1 MAAVIVCVWLL
12 TQTEPERVAC
22 GALAVAAGLSVYGA
36 GAACDGGAR
45 WRDGFGGSVK
55 VKAEGTGRRCA
66 YSGDLELEV
75 GMAEQ
80 SNRAKQEAEI
90 VQRAIE
96 DGAFRQELV
105 ANPKAVIERTLGK
118 KFPDSLS
125 VKVVEEDS
133 DNLCIVIPAA
143 LADELGDGVLEDV
156 AGGMVKGRGKGR
168 DIGGQTLK
176 PFGGRPVNQCLDDF
190 WFI

>member
-1 MAAVIVCVWLL
+1 
-12 TQTEPERVAC
+12 
-22 GALAVAAGLSVYGA
+22 
-36 GAACDGGAR
+36 
-45 WRDGFGGSVK
+45 
-55 VKAEGTGRRCA
+55 
-66 YSGDLELEV
+66 
-75 GMAEQ
+75 MAEQ
-80 SNRAKQEAEI
+80 SSRAKQEAEI

-133 DNLCIVIPAA
+133 DNLFIVIPAA
-143 LADELGDGVLEDV
+143 VADELGDDALEDV
-156 AGGMVKGRGKGR
+156 AGGIVHPNYMVKGRDKGR

-176 PFGGRPVNQCLDDF
+176 PFGGRPVANHSLDDF

>member
-1 MAAVIVCVWLL
+1 
-12 TQTEPERVAC
+12 
-22 GALAVAAGLSVYGA
+22 
-36 GAACDGGAR
+36 
-45 WRDGFGGSVK
+45 
-55 VKAEGTGRRCA
+55 
-66 YSGDLELEV
+66 
-75 GMAEQ
+75 MAEQ
-80 SNRAKQEAEI
+80 SSRAKQEAEI

-105 ANPKAVIERTLGK
+105 ADPKAVIERTLGK

-133 DNLCIVIPAA
+133 DSLCIVIPAA
-143 LADELGDGVLEDV
+143 VADELGDDALVDV
-156 AGGMVKGRGKGR
+156 VGGMVKGP

-176 PFGGRPVNQCLDDF
+176 QPFGGRPVLNGCLDDF

>member
-1 MAAVIVCVWLL
+1 
-12 TQTEPERVAC
+12 
-22 GALAVAAGLSVYGA
+22 
-36 GAACDGGAR
+36 
-45 WRDGFGGSVK
+45 
-55 VKAEGTGRRCA
+55 
-66 YSGDLELEV
+66 
-75 GMAEQ
+75 MAEQ
-80 SNRAKQEAEI
+80 SSRAKQEAEI

-143 LADELGDGVLEDV
+143 VADEIGDDALEDV
-156 AGGMVKGRGKGR
+156 SGGMVKGR
-168 DIGGQTLK
+168 DIGGRTLK
-176 PFGGRPVNQCLDDF
+176 PFGGRPVVNQCLDDF